1 VIVAPGAN
9 WTEDQITAILAAVR
23 RYGFDFSRIQKLY
36 KSLPPEVR
44 SAISGQD
51 VWNAIKPNRS
61 YESSPP
67 GSLGQRILDAEYDSL
82 SQRYLYS
89 DSDDDEETAFQRSV
103 MKSIDDDSV
112 SASAIASLS
121 RNGLCGRPRKDGS
134 DRVNWLTEDDNEVI
148 SAVRRFGRSNVKAI
162 YHSLSP
168 SVKEDFNYKQVHSH
182 LKQGS
187 VKFRS
192 KVAAADAIFKR
203 RRAGMAQKAG
213 STYAVA
219 AVDAIGA
226 DRAQRKARRAYDK
239 TLSSRKFVDQRDINR
254 ALQNALEAA
263 KVTWPSSP
271 AEQALAP
278 KVDRIFRRLPPDPK
292 GTCIATCAT
301 TSHMTNATPPPH
313 STTRSANQ
321 ARDQ

>member
-1 VIVAPGAN
+1 M
-9 WTEDQITAILAAVR
+9 
-23 RYGFDFSRIQKLY
+23 IQKLN

-44 SAISGQD
+44 SAISSQD

-67 GSLGQRILDAEYDSL
+67 GSLGQRILDAKCDSL

-89 DSDDDEETAFQRSV
+89 DSDDDEETAFMRSV

-112 SASAIASLS
+112 SASAIASFS
-121 RNGLCGRPRKDGS
+121 RNGCCGRPRKDGS
-134 DRVNWLTEDDNEVI
+134 DRVNWITEDDNEVI

-168 SVKEDFNYKQVHSH
+168 SVKQDYNYKQVYGH
-182 LKQGS
+182 LRDGS
-187 VKFRS
+187 FEFRS
-192 KVAAADAIFKR
+192 KVAAADAIFRR

-219 AVDAIGA
+219 AADAIGA
-226 DRAQRKARRAYDK
+226 DRAQRKAREAYDK
-239 TLSSRKFVDQRDINR
+239 TLSARKFVDQRDINR

-313 STTRSANQ
+313 STIRSANQ